1 MSWRLAG
8 TGSCA
13 LILSVQTSSYRARS
27 ATVQGEVAPAQP
39 EESEPGGNLVNGN
52 PNTSSSK
59 PNTSSSAGKEK
70 RLGESRW
77 CDLSGT
83 GEDVSGMLST
93 WGIMLVE
100 GWKRKSVS
108 VSTVGWK
115 QTVGWKMG
123 ESGSGCGGGRGEAM
137 MDAGVK
143 SNEEVTNFCPGRMAP
158 SLQVGVT
165 GWRVRAVKA
174 AARAGEGEVGGGH
187 SSGVVGQQSQSIS
200 SSIWSNVRPLLA
212 AYIV

>member
-1 MSWRLAG
+1 MVSLKMPHTLGRPMMCMRLSWRLAG

-13 LILSVQTSSYRARS
+13 LISSVQTSSYRARS

-39 EESEPGGNLVNGN
+39 EESEPGGNSVHGK

-59 PNTSSSAGKEK
+59 PNTSSSAGKEN
-70 RLGESRW
+70 RLGESRL

-83 GEDVSGMLST
+83 GEDASGMTSVR
-93 WGIMLVE
+93 GIMLVE
-100 GWKRKSVS
+100 GRKQKSVS

-123 ESGSGCGGGRGEAM
+123 ESGGGCGGGRREAM

-143 SNEEVTNFCPGRMAP
+143 SDKEVTDFCPGQIAP
-158 SLQVGVT
+158 SLQLGGT
-165 GWRVRAVKA
+165 GQRVRAVKA
-174 AARAGEGEVGGGH
+174 AARAGEGEV
-187 SSGVVGQQSQSIS
+187 
-200 SSIWSNVRPLLA
+200 
-212 AYIV
+212 